1 MFEVIN
7 KFLNWLLPDRA
18 TRRYILDEL
27 RTEVTRLTEQLS
39 VERQRIESYE
49 ERIKK
54 LEERFEKESC
64 LRFGCKHRL
73 SFNELQA
80 SEAGNSATTGDTCS
94 CSQN

>member
-7 KFLNWLLPDRA
+7 KFLNWLLPERA

-80 SEAGNSATTGDTCS
+80 SEAGNSATTGDTCTE
-94 CSQN
+94 CKN

>member
-1 MFEVIN
+1 MFEVIS
-7 KFLNWLLPDRA
+7 KFLNWLLPERQA
-18 TRRYILDEL
+18 RKYILDEL
-27 RTEVTRLTEQLS
+27 RIEVSRLTEQLTA
-39 VERQRIESYE
+39 ERERTSNYE

-94 CSQN
+94 ECKD

>member
-1 MFEVIN
+1 MLEVLN
-7 KFLNWLLPDRA
+7 KFLNWLLPERA

-94 CSQN
+94 ECKN

>member
-1 MFEVIN
+1 MFEVIS
-7 KFLNWLLPDRA
+7 KFLNWLLPERQA
-18 TRRYILDEL
+18 RKYILDEL
-27 RTEVTRLTEQLS
+27 RIEVSRLTEQLTA
-39 VERQRIESYE
+39 ERERISNYE

-94 CSQN
+94 ECKD

>member
-7 KFLNWLLPDRA
+7 KFLNWLLPERA

-39 VERQRIESYE
+39 AERQRIESYE

-80 SEAGNSATTGDTCS
+80 SEAGNSATTDDTCTE
-94 CSQN
+94 CKN